1 MPKKTRVL
9 IIGAAGFIGRRIL
22 RQLELDGLE
31 PVAVSRRARSALA
44 GTGYE
49 CHDADATDV
58 ARIRPLMRDVDA
70 LINCVAG
77 APEDIVAGAEA
88 MIAAVKDAGR
98 PIRIVHLSSLAAY
111 GSARGLVDESAPLRG
126 DLGAYSAAKATAD
139 RRVTDHGAAVILR
152 PGIVFGPGSSW
163 WSDRIARLLVARRL
177 GDLGSRGEGICNAVF
192 VDDVAQ
198 AALRAVRLADENL
211 GAYNLGSPEPLTWN
225 HYFAQ
230 FARALGVSP
239 VPTISG
245 RRLAFEQRFLALP
258 LKLAELALGSPA
270 AARWNPV
277 PPIRPWL
284 TQICAH
290 DIRLDVTRAT
300 SILGMQ
306 WTPLGVGLERTANW
320 FRAGGRTVG

>member
-1 MPKKTRVL
+1 MSKKTRVL

-31 PVAVSRRARSALA
+31 PVAVSRRARTSLA

-49 CHDADATDV
+49 SHDADATDV
-58 ARIRPLMRDVDA
+58 AQLRPLMRDVDA
-70 LINCVAG
+70 LINCVTG
-77 APEDIVAGAEA
+77 SPDDIVAGAEA
-88 MIAAVKDAGR
+88 MIAAAEGARR

-111 GSARGLVDESAPLRG
+111 GSAQGVVDESAPLLG
-126 DLGAYSAAKATAD
+126 DLGAYSAAKAAAD
-139 RRVTDHGAAVILR
+139 RRVAEYGEAVILR

-177 GDLGSRGEGICNAVF
+177 GDMGHRGEGICNAIF

-198 AALRAVRLADENL
+198 AALRAVRLRDENL

-225 HYFAQ
+225 HYFAR
-230 FARALGVSP
+230 FGSALGVDP
-239 VPTISG
+239 VPVISG
-245 RRLAFEQRFLALP
+245 PRLAFEQRFMSFP
-258 LKLAELALGSPA
+258 LKLAEWALRAPR
-270 AARWNPV
+270 AARWNPW

-284 TQICAH
+284 TEICAH

-300 SILGMQ
+300 SVLGMH
-306 WTPLGVGLERTANW
+306 WTPLAVGLERTANW
-320 FRAGGRTVG
+320 FRAGGRTAG